1 MDVLA
6 SDRHLD
12 DLAVTERSELLDRRV
27 DERVRRG
34 GTGRQ
39 ANHLMARD
47 HVFGERALSVDQL
60 RLRPGVTGNLYEAL
74 RIRARLR
81 ADHEDECR
89 SLGEPLDG
97 VLAVLGGVT
106 DVIRP
111 WTRERTE
118 ALFQSVHRRAHVV
131 ERQRRLADHGDG
143 PAVGL
148 EPGSR
153 LRRFDDH
160 RRLRALATRTDHLD
174 VVGVADERD
183 EMAGVRVAARLRM
196 NLGDERTDGVHDTQA
211 ALLAVLTD
219 GRRNTVRGEDAD
231 LTGRDLVLVVDEDG
245 AETLETTHDMVV
257 VHDLVPDVDRRTVL
271 GEQALDDLDRAVDS
285 RTKRPRCRKQDAFA
299 HAIASSALSARRAP
313 TAARSVTSGCRAKPR
328 RKPR

>member
-1 MDVLA
+1 MHVLA

-12 DLAVTERSELLDRRV
+12 DLAVTEYSELLDGRV

-39 ANHLMARD
+39 ANHLVARD
-47 HVFGERALSVDQL
+47 HVFGERALSVYQL
-60 RLRPGVTGNLYEAL
+60 RCRPGITGNLHEAL

-81 ADHEDECR
+81 ADHEDER
-89 SLGEPLDG
+89 RLLGESLDG

-111 WTRERTE
+111 WTGERTE
-118 ALFQSVHRRAHVV
+118 ALFQGVHRRAHVV

-148 EPGSR
+148 ELGSC
-153 LRRFDDH
+153 LRRLDDH

-174 VVGVADERD
+174 VVGVADERN
-183 EMAGVRVAARLRM
+183 EMAGVRVAARLRV

-211 ALLAVLTD
+211 AFLAVLAH

-231 LTGRDLVLVVDEDG
+231 LPGRDLVLVIDEDG
-245 AETLETTHDMVV
+245 AQVLETTHDVVV
-257 VHDLVPDVDRRTVL
+257 VHDLVPHVDGWAVL
-271 GEQALDDLDRAVDS
+271 REQALDDLDRAVHS
-285 RTKRPRCRKQDAFA
+285 CTERTGRSEKNSIA
-299 HAIASSALSARRAP
+299 HAIASSPLSARRAP
-313 TAARSVTSGCRAKPR
+313 TAARSVTSGSRAKPR